1 MIQVTEIYS
10 SEKEDLKAPKVKSPF
25 IKMRLPELLDDFLP
39 KNVRLACEV
48 PSVAADDYTE
58 SAQINED
65 TSSPY
70 CFPNNNVD
78 DQQFRYKIEDFKSL
92 FGKVQARVPI
102 KSTRTSVWMISS
114 IDRKWDPQK
123 TISYPIVY
131 GLKGGKFDLEVKRRY
146 FDYIMDSVTQ
156 KGYNVTCTV
165 FDGEWASVLFND
177 KNGEPLTL

>member
-1 MIQVTEIYS
+1 
-10 SEKEDLKAPKVKSPF
+10 
-25 IKMRLPELLDDFLP
+25 
-39 KNVRLACEV
+39 
-48 PSVAADDYTE
+48 
-58 SAQINED
+58 
-65 TSSPY
+65 
-70 CFPNNNVD
+70 
-78 DQQFRYKIEDFKSL
+78 
-92 FGKVQARVPI
+92 
-102 KSTRTSVWMISS
+102 MISS

-165 FDGEWASVLFND
+165 FDGEWAPVLFND